1 MCVCVSVSAI
11 VKRELNEVTSFRQH
25 SSLLLHPPPVS
36 HPLVRLVNGNSEGE
50 GRVEVFHA
58 GEWGTVCDDH
68 WSEIDAN
75 IVCKEI
81 GFARAIS
88 ASGFATFGEG
98 SGTVS

>member
-1 MCVCVSVSAI
+1 M
-11 VKRELNEVTSFRQH
+11 
-25 SSLLLHPPPVS
+25 
-36 HPLVRLVNGNSEGE
+36 
-50 GRVEVFHA
+50 EVFHA